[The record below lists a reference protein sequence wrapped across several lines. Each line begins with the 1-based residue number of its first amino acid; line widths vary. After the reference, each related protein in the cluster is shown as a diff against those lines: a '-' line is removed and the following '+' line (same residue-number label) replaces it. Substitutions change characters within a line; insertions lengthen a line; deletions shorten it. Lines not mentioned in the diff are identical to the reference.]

1 MDTEK
6 HIKRWMQ
13 ALALAAVFMMCPVS
27 ALWEHVDTEAGSRER
42 EADEEEG
49 DAGNAAEG
57 TEDGQDRIKPQIAL
71 TFDDGPNAQYTP
83 VLLDGLKERDVKAS
97 FFVIGAN
104 IEKEENGE
112 IIRRMHEEGHLIGNH
127 TYHHVDLSNMSPEDA
142 HRELQMTDRLVRDI
156 TGEEPVL
163 VRPPFGE
170 FPQSLEEPEKLYV
183 KWTVDSRDWVTKNT
197 QEIVRKVVTDTGEN
211 DIILMHDCY
220 GTSVEA
226 ALQIIDALQEKGYEF
241 VTADRLLM
249 E

>member
-1 MDTEK
+1 M
-6 HIKRWMQ
+6 
-13 ALALAAVFMMCPVS
+13 
-27 ALWEHVDTEAGSRER
+27 DTEAGSRER
-42 EADEEEG
+42 DSI
-49 DAGNAAEG
+49 
-57 TEDGQDRIKPQIAL
+57 RPQIAL

-83 VLLDGLKERDVKAS
+83 LLLDGLKERDVKAS

-104 IEKEENGE
+104 IEKDGNEE

-127 TYHHVDLSNMSPEDA
+127 TYHHADLSNMSAEDA

-156 TGEEPVL
+156 TGEEPML

-170 FPQSLEEPEKLYV
+170 FPQGLEELDKLYV

-197 QEIVRKVVTDTGEN
+197 QEIVRKVVTDTKEN

-226 ALQIIDALQEKGYEF
+226 ALQIIDALQERGYEF
-241 VTADRLLM
+241 VTADQLLM
-249 E
+249 K

>member
-1 MDTEK
+1 MRTWSGGIDTEK
-6 HIKRWMQ
+6 YIKRWMQ

-27 ALWEHVDTEAGSRER
+27 VLWEHVDTEAGSRER
-42 EADEEEG
+42 DSI
-49 DAGNAAEG
+49 
-57 TEDGQDRIKPQIAL
+57 RPQIAL

-83 VLLDGLKERDVKAS
+83 LLLDGLKERDVKAS

-104 IEKEENGE
+104 IEKDGNEE

-127 TYHHVDLSNMSPEDA
+127 TYHHADLSNMSAEDA

-156 TGEEPVL
+156 TGEEPML

-170 FPQSLEEPEKLYV
+170 FPQGLEELDKLYV

-197 QEIVRKVVTDTGEN
+197 QEIVRKVVTDTKEN

-226 ALQIIDALQEKGYEF
+226 ALQIIDALQERGYEF
-241 VTADRLLM
+241 VTADQLLM
-249 E
+249 K